1 MADGRVYVN
10 TAVFHNDYK
19 DLQRAGF
26 EPRSHRWELAVYA
39 RNVGNQAYI
48 TGASGARNSPFA
60 ADIACRRSAQDAVQ
74 RTGATGSSSRS
85 RFGSR
90 NRSQDTRRA
99 PIPPTSAKSSR
110 VAGLNR
116 FARRTHSKRRPRTV
130 AVKLPFV
137 SKKLAS
143 VVPVSSSGSIPI
155 SNVFVSRC
163 VAVQTPA
170 GLNRKTIVTAVNS

>member
-10 TAVFHNDYK
+10 TAVFYNDYK

-90 NRSQDTRRA
+90 N
-99 PIPPTSAKSSR
+99 
-110 VAGLNR
+110 
-116 FARRTHSKRRPRTV
+116 
-130 AVKLPFV
+130 
-137 SKKLAS
+137 
-143 VVPVSSSGSIPI
+143 
-155 SNVFVSRC
+155 
-163 VAVQTPA
+163 
-170 GLNRKTIVTAVNS
+170 